1 MPKRLK
7 FFLTH
12 LSISTLVVC
21 IAMSVVFFIWYPAPL
36 AKAVGVTHIFLMML
50 AIDVI
55 VGPILGFLIYKEGKK
70 SLKFDLAVIILIQLS
85 AFIYGFYSIAQG
97 RPVYIAYVVDR
108 FELVRK
114 NDLVVNKNDKILPQY
129 QYPSFFKPQFVN
141 VQLAKTVQERNTD
154 LFDEVL
160 GGVTLAQQPKR
171 YVDFGQAKAQIL
183 QKAQDLKLLNQFNN
197 QQVVANILKHYP
209 TANAWVP
216 LKANAVDMVVLLNK
230 KSGEVVKIVDLRPW
244 K

>member
-1 MPKRLK
+1 MSNRLR
-7 FFLTH
+7 FFLGH
-12 LSISTLVVC
+12 LIISVSVAALSIS
-21 IAMSVVFFIWYPAPL
+21 IVFFIWYFAPL

-50 AIDVI
+50 VIDVI

-108 FELVRK
+108 FELVRN
-114 NDLVVNKNDKILPQY
+114 NDLIINKKDKILSQY
-129 QYPSFFKPQFVN
+129 QQPSFLKPRFVA
-141 VQLAKTVQERNTD
+141 VELAKNINERNQD
-154 LFDEVL
+154 LFNEVL
-160 GGVTLAQQPKR
+160 GGATLAQQPKR

-197 QQVVANILKHYP
+197 PQLVANILNQYP
-209 TANAWVP
+209 SANAWVP

-230 KSGEVVKIVDLRPW
+230 KRGEVVKIVDLRPW

>member
-160 GGVTLAQQPKR
+160 GGGNTCSAT
-171 YVDFGQAKAQIL
+171 KAICRL
-183 QKAQDLKLLNQFNN
+183 WAS
-197 QQVVANILKHYP
+197 
-209 TANAWVP
+209 
-216 LKANAVDMVVLLNK
+216 
-230 KSGEVVKIVDLRPW
+230 KSPNFTKSTRFKIIKPI
-244 K
+244 